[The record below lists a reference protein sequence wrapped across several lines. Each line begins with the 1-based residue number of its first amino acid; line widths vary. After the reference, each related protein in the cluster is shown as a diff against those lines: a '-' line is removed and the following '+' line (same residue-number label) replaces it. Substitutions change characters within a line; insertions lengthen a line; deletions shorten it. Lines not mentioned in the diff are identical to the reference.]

1 MPQVRAA
8 SVRDAPSRTRA
19 SANIRRAASAS
30 RDRDASRRKSAAS
43 CSSRVIDTATMVRLA
58 VLGEPNHSRRGRRKL
73 TYESDFEATGNNL
86 VAGDRGSQTSFRG
99 RRKKAAWNDDY
110 MLQIIANQAHA

>member
-43 CSSRVIDTATMVRLA
+43 CSSRVIDTAAMVRLA

-73 TYESDFEATGNNL
+73 TYESDIEA
-86 VAGDRGSQTSFRG
+86 AGIIPTREKADPLLQGPRG
-99 RRKKAAWNDDY
+99 
-110 MLQIIANQAHA
+110 L

>member
-43 CSSRVIDTATMVRLA
+43 CSSRVIDTATMIRLA
-58 VLGEPNHSRRGRRKL
+58 ILGEPNHSRRVRRKL
-73 TYESDFEATGNNL
+73 TYESDIEA
-86 VAGDRGSQTSFRG
+86 AGMTPAQVPPRNSDLEPTHVP
-99 RRKKAAWNDDY
+99 AAAGKESLAV
-110 MLQIIANQAHA
+110 M